1 MSNKFLEE
9 LFIVKNNPNSANN
22 IVEAN
27 IEINKQLEDG
37 TVHAP
42 IQAQSE
48 AERANIDLQ
57 NEFNNDGNKEDIRTS
72 PAAIS
77 TPQ

>member
-1 MSNKFLEE
+1 
-9 LFIVKNNPNSANN
+9 VNNDPNSAQN

-27 IEINKQLEDG
+27 IEINKKLEDG

-42 IQAQSE
+42 IQTQSE
-48 AERANIDLQ
+48 EERANIELQ
-57 NEFNNDGNKEDIRTS
+57 NQYNNVGNKDIRTS

>member
-1 MSNKFLEE
+1 
-9 LFIVKNNPNSANN
+9 VKNNPNSANN

-37 TVHAP
+37 KVHEP
-42 IQAQSE
+42 IQSQTE
-48 AERANIDLQ
+48 TERANIELQ
-57 NEFNNDGNKEDIRTS
+57 NQFDNDGDKDVRTS

>member
-1 MSNKFLEE
+1 
-9 LFIVKNNPNSANN
+9 VKNEPNSAKN

-37 TVHAP
+37 EVQEP
-42 IQAQSE
+42 IQSKSE
-48 AERANIDLQ
+48 TERANIELQ
-57 NEFNNDGNKEDIRTS
+57 NQFNNDGNKDIRTS

>member
-1 MSNKFLEE
+1 
-9 LFIVKNNPNSANN
+9 VKNDPNSAKN

-37 TVHAP
+37 EVPEP
-42 IQAQSE
+42 IQSKSE
-48 AERANIDLQ
+48 TERANIELQ
-57 NEFNNDGNKEDIRTS
+57 NQFNNDGNKDIRTS

>member
-1 MSNKFLEE
+1 MKSD
-9 LFIVKNNPNSANN
+9 PNSANDT
-22 IVEAN
+22 VEAN
-27 IEINKQLEDG
+27 IEINRQLEDG
-37 TVHAP
+37 KVHAP
-42 IQAQSE
+42 VEAQSE

-57 NEFNNDGNKEDIRTS
+57 NQFNNEGNKDIRTS